1 MSALSFAQRA
11 LDALFDVMLLP
22 LSPAPPLAGLVWLSV
37 LCGILLALL
46 YRAVSN
52 QDLIGDI
59 RRRMSAL
66 ALGMLLHLSQPRSV
80 ISIAGRLL
88 AANARYL
95 GAMIL
100 PIAAATL
107 PFMLFLGQ
115 AGARYSSLPSDEPTT
130 VVLLAGGD
138 GLDSELSYSGGIEP
152 VGPVLM
158 LREPERMAFR
168 FSGVSGTI
176 VSGGLEI
183 HAGGGSGR
191 ILAEGFTTRPDAAA
205 LLDPSLRLLEPGGI
219 HAPVSGTISSRD
231 VLYPVLGRWWSWT
244 AVFLVFSS
252 LAAVGSGILMKVR
265 I

>member
-1 MSALSFAQRA
+1 MTTVQKA
-11 LDALFDVMLLP
+11 LDGIFDAMLIP
-22 LSPAPPLAGLVWLSV
+22 LAPAPPLAGLVWLSV

-46 YRAVSN
+46 FRAVSN

-66 ALGMLLHLSQPRSV
+66 ALGMLLHLSQPRAV
-80 ISIAGRLL
+80 LSIALRLL
-88 AANARYL
+88 AVNARYL
-95 GAMIL
+95 GAIFL

-115 AGARYSSLPSDEPTT
+115 AGARYSSLPSDDPST

-138 GLDSELSYSGGIEP
+138 GLDSVTSFSGGIEP

-158 LREPERMAFR
+158 LHEPERTAFR
-168 FSGVSGTI
+168 FSGLSGSI

-183 HAGGGSGR
+183 PVGGGRGR
-191 ILAEGFTTRPDAAA
+191 VLTEGFTTRPEPAA
-205 LLDPSLRLLEPGGI
+205 LLDPSVRILAPGGR
-219 HAPVSGTISSRD
+219 HAPVSGTISSRG

-252 LAAVGSGILMKVR
+252 LAAVGSGILLKVR